1 MPARCSGT
9 SFALRPLFR
18 VARWFHVCT
27 HARPHTLV
35 SQVPAQ
41 DCMAEEVLPFRASA
55 KASAAIAGAGL
66 ASPAAC
72 KLLHGGVL
80 QAPTCVFS
88 CMACL
93 HWPGQSSGVVQ
104 VHEVKGNLSTA
115 GLQRVFERCTAASRG
130 PFPVQRGSGARMRGV
145 YGCTVFTG
153 ACTVFT
159 GARCSPVH
167 GVHGCTMF
175 YGCMMLYGCTLFSS
189 MHYLYRLAG
198 RSARQ
203 GGAPHHDRCRWLS
216 W

>member
-1 MPARCSGT
+1 MYT
-9 SFALRPLFR
+9 
-18 VARWFHVCT
+18 HV
-27 HARPHTLV
+27 RPHNLV
-35 SQVPAQ
+35 PQVPAQ
-41 DCMAEEVLPFRASA
+41 DRMAEEVLPFRASA

-115 GLQRVFERCTAASRG
+115 GLQRVFERCTAAGRG

-175 YGCMMLYGCTLFSS
+175 YGCTMLYGCTLFSS

-198 RSARQ
+198 RSAWQ
-203 GGAPHHDRCRWLS
+203 GGAPHHDRCRLS
-216 W
+216 WLLWLHCAVVGCWRYT